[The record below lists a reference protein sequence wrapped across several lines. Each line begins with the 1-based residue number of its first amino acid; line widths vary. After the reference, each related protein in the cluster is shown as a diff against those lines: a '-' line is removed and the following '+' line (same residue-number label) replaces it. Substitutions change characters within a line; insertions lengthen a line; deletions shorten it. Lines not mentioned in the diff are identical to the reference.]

1 MPYGMY
7 VAATGA
13 EAQNRYLDVLANN
26 LANID
31 TPGFKRELGI
41 IQARHAEAIERGE
54 VPAGSRTIND
64 VGGGVALKET
74 ITDFSRGTLKP
85 TGIKTD
91 LALDDS
97 DGNAFFVIERDGE
110 RLLTRA
116 GNFRFSASGQLQTQN
131 GDPVLAPDGR
141 PVEINSALPW
151 NFTSDGAVQQGDSL
165 FPLALEKPASLGD
178 LAKAGTNLF
187 KPLADTVSLEED
199 ERSVKPGY
207 LEMSTVKPTQAM
219 MELIKATRT
228 FEANI
233 KMIQHQDQMMGS
245 LVNRVLRSS

>member
-7 VAATGA
+7 IAATGA
-13 EAQNRYLDVLANN
+13 EAQNRILDVLANN

-31 TPGFKRELGI
+31 TPGFKHEIGI

-85 TGIKTD
+85 TGVKTD
-91 LALDDS
+91 LAIADS

-116 GNFRFSASGQLQTQN
+116 GNFRFSSSGQLQTQN
-131 GDPVLAPDGR
+131 GDAVLSTDGQPVA
-141 PVEINSALPW
+141 INPALPF
-151 NFTSDGAVQQGDSL
+151 NFTADGGVQQGDEL
-165 FPLALEKPASLGD
+165 FLLALERPASFGD

-187 KPLADTVSLEED
+187 KPLADTVPLEEG
-199 ERSVKPGY
+199 ERSVKTGF